1 MNKKL
6 SSYLNTLVFMFF
18 LFVFLFTRS
27 FMGIYIFG
35 FRIGEYAIFSSLLF
49 LLLYIFL
56 NNKYK
61 LFEIFKENMVNNLTY
76 LLFVTFLIFL
86 FISNT
91 NLTDTYI
98 FKASSYIWTI
108 GYLFFAYIVTEKL
121 TLNKFYINSSLL
133 ILIYIYYVAINDLP
147 QSVQEF
153 FLSISDKY
161 EPHKGSD
168 ILIMFVCILYLFIRV
183 NNKRIG
189 LEGLF
194 AFSSLFFP
202 LLLYKSRGA
211 FIALVLYFIL
221 ELYRL
226 RSYVF
231 NVSYLRNI
239 ALVAVSAFI
248 LLQSVFLVTDSGAL
262 KITLA
267 NEKLDQVTQY
277 RAPEIKPGE
286 YVNYLYLKD
295 NRFYST
301 DVNINWRIQI
311 WQDVVR
317 DLRNDKKLLIGI
329 GYSEKIPAMAALDF
343 EGNSVR
349 SGLDGLNENVHN
361 YFVNILAR
369 GGLVHLLIFLTFYFL
384 LIKIYRQKFNDLNIL
399 VLMVPVLFAAFFDS
413 AMENSHYPLIF
424 YFILGMSFHGDRIYK
439 EPT

>member
-18 LFVFLFTRS
+18 LLVFLFTRS

-35 FRIGEYAIFSSLLF
+35 FRIGEYAILSSFLF

-56 NNKYK
+56 NNKFK
-61 LFEIFKENMVNNLTY
+61 LFEIFKENMITHLTY
-76 LLFVTFLIFL
+76 LLFLTFIIFL
-86 FISNT
+86 LISNA

-108 GYLFFAYIVTEKL
+108 GYLFFGYLVTEKL
-121 TLNKFYINSSLL
+121 NLNKFYINSSLS
-133 ILIYIYYVAINDLP
+133 ILIFIYYVAINDLP
-147 QSVQEF
+147 RSVQEF

-168 ILIMFVCILYLFIRV
+168 ILIMFVCILYLFIRI

-194 AFSSLFFP
+194 VFSSLFFP

-211 FIALVLYFIL
+211 FIALVLYFVF
-221 ELYRL
+221 EVYRL
-226 RSYVF
+226 RSYIF
-231 NVSYLRNI
+231 NASYLRNI
-239 ALVAVSAFI
+239 ALIVVSAFI

-277 RAPEIKPGE
+277 RAPELKPGE

-317 DLRNDKKLLIGI
+317 DLRVDQKLLTGI
-329 GYSEKIPAMAALDF
+329 GYSVKIPAMAALDF

-369 GGLVHLLIFLTFYFL
+369 GGLIHLFMFLAFYFL
-384 LIKIYRQKFNDLNIL
+384 LIKTYRKKFDNLGIL
-399 VLMVPVLFAAFFDS
+399 VLMLPILFTAFFDS

-424 YFILGMSFHGDRIYK
+424 YFILGMSFHGDRIYR

>member
-6 SSYLNTLVFMFF
+6 SSYLNAIVFLFF

-98 FKASSYIWTI
+98 FKASSYIWTMS
-108 GYLFFAYIVTEKL
+108 YLFFAYLVTEKL
-121 TLNKFYINSSLL
+121 TLNKFYINFSLL

-189 LEGLF
+189 LEVLLHF
-194 AFSSLFFP
+194 HHYSFP
-202 LLLYKSRGA
+202 C
-211 FIALVLYFIL
+211 
-221 ELYRL
+221 
-226 RSYVF
+226 
-231 NVSYLRNI
+231 
-239 ALVAVSAFI
+239 
-248 LLQSVFLVTDSGAL
+248 
-262 KITLA
+262 
-267 NEKLDQVTQY
+267 
-277 RAPEIKPGE
+277 
-286 YVNYLYLKD
+286 
-295 NRFYST
+295 FYT
-301 DVNINWRIQI
+301 KV
-311 WQDVVR
+311 
-317 DLRNDKKLLIGI
+317 
-329 GYSEKIPAMAALDF
+329 E
-343 EGNSVR
+343 E
-349 SGLDGLNENVHN
+349 
-361 YFVNILAR
+361 
-369 GGLVHLLIFLTFYFL
+369 HL
-384 LIKIYRQKFNDLNIL
+384 
-399 VLMVPVLFAAFFDS
+399 
-413 AMENSHYPLIF
+413 
-424 YFILGMSFHGDRIYK
+424 
-439 EPT
+439 